1 LKTIF
6 EAGLIFRGYTLV
18 NRKFKD
24 FIAKESTEIHED
36 LRASFISAIT
46 EFCEYAFM
54 GSSLEYLVSKD
65 ILIIFTTDTINADDF
80 PSKEPILAY
89 AICDKKK
96 NVDRQVRS
104 VVERLSNILI
114 YFIQRYNN
122 QNLSE
127 TTQFNKFKRVIEDFF
142 IRNKKVTEITSLT

>member
-1 LKTIF
+1 MKSIF
-6 EAGLIFRGYTLV
+6 EAGIIFRGYTLV

-24 FIAKESTEIHED
+24 FVAKENTEIHED

-65 ILIIFTTDTINADDF
+65 LLIIFTTDTIHADDY

-89 AICDKKK
+89 AICEKKK
-96 NVDRQVRS
+96 SVDRQVKS
-104 VVERLSNILI
+104 VVERLTNVLI
-114 YFIQRYNN
+114 YFIQRYNKH
-122 QNLSE
+122 NLSE
-127 TTQFNKFKRVIEDFF
+127 TTQFRVFEPIIEGFFFKD
-142 IRNKKVTEITSLT
+142 KKLAEIIPLA